1 MKFTSLSFIAFAF
14 LVACTEAS
22 PVTFRVIAPGAT
34 GNAQVS
40 IDGKVTDLTASDAD
54 VPYFTGS
61 VEAGT
66 SGKYKYVVNGQAE
79 SFDRTL
85 ETGRNATR
93 NDFFSRPV
101 TYANIPKL
109 PWPITENPQ
118 WTRGGS
124 NQEMWDDNYIPS
136 IFMTGDAAELSDLV
150 ANVPATM
157 STVKFTFIGP
167 ETVRV
172 YNGCSFGIHGAGK
185 KKNNAKQSWK
195 WSLPAGQTIDN
206 RNYIKIR
213 HMEEDPTQLREKL
226 YADILRAMGTYAN
239 QANMV
244 RLFING
250 EGYGTFNMLDDVA
263 DYSYI
268 DAMFYNGNP
277 PATKGPLFD
286 GASGASFAYSAEDD
300 FYSAFKPN
308 VDSPQDYTA
317 IKPLAL
323 EFSQTDVTSDAAIEA
338 FSKKFDVD
346 QFLRFMVMEYLTGHW
361 DGYWQEQTND
371 GAYQDPTDSKW
382 YYLGQDYDA
391 TFGVNLGAAEG
402 KEFTKVSY
410 TTYPTRYP
418 GAVMINRLLENPS
431 IKTKFETYIK
441 NTVSVLFNNVTLT
454 NRVLAYH
461 EFVLPDLLWDR
472 SIVQKSPGINFGW
485 TADQVSQNLYEAVSG
500 SGGEGGG
507 AAWGLIEWIVSM
519 SQAVATE
526 FKVDI
531 TTVPVGPPG
540 GSAATTPSTSASV
553 AASVSKSASPVSAT
567 GATKS
572 TGSSSSSKDT
582 DGDISAASKDG
593 SGAFQITPKTAFSAI
608 MIGSTALLSALV

>member
-1 MKFTSLSFIAFAF
+1 MKFASLSLIAFAL
-14 LVACTEAS
+14 LVASNEAS

-34 GNAQVS
+34 GNPQVS
-40 IDGKVTDLTASDAD
+40 IDGKATDLTAPDAD
-54 VPYFTGS
+54 VPYYTGS

-66 SGKYKYVVNGQAE
+66 SGKYKYIVNGQAE

-109 PWPITENPQ
+109 PWPIAENPQ

-136 IFMTGDAAELSDLV
+136 VFMTGDAAELSNMV
-150 ANVPATM
+150 TNVPATM

-195 WSLPAGQTIDN
+195 WTLPAGQTIDN

-226 YADILRAMGTYAN
+226 YADILHAMGTYGN

-250 EGYGTFNMLDDVA
+250 EGFGTFNMLDDVVE
-263 DYSYI
+263 YSYI
-268 DAMFYNGNP
+268 DAMFYNGKP

-286 GASGASFAYSAEDD
+286 GASGASFAYSENDD
-300 FYSAFKPN
+300 SYSSFIPN
-308 VDSPQDYTA
+308 AASPQDYSA

-323 EFSQTDVTSDAAIEA
+323 ALNQTDMSSDSSVAAFA
-338 FSKKFDVD
+338 KQFDVD

-391 TFGVNLGAAEG
+391 TFGVNLGAVEG

-418 GAVMINRLLENPS
+418 GAVMINRLLENPT
-431 IKTKFETYIK
+431 TKATFEKYIK

-500 SGGEGGG
+500 TGGEGGG
-507 AAWGLIEWIVSM
+507 AGWGLIEWIVSM
-519 SQAVATE
+519 SQAVAAE

-540 GSAATTPSTSASV
+540 STASSAASSAAVSQSAS
-553 AASVSKSASPVSAT
+553 ATASTPKSS
-567 GATKS
+567 GA
-572 TGSSSSSKDT
+572 SSSASKDT
-582 DGDISAASKDG
+582 DGNVSAASKD
-593 SGAFQITPKTAFSAI
+593 SAAFQITPKAAMSAA
-608 MIGSTALLSALV
+608 MIGSTALLTIFL